1 MTAHYPNLWFW
12 GAVEKHKSPVLLEDA
27 NGVEGTMIKI
37 TRLGGEVFIL
47 NADLIQYIEQ
57 RPDTFITLTSG
68 QRLVVVESMDEVLRR
83 AVAYQQAKHLIPPPA
98 DYRNQHEPA
107 SQAGEPASAPGAAG
121 DE

>member
-1 MTAHYPNLWFW
+1 
-12 GAVEKHKSPVLLEDA
+12 
-27 NGVEGTMIKI
+27 MIKI

-107 SQAGEPASAPGAAG
+107 RQASAAASAESAAA

>member
-1 MTAHYPNLWFW
+1 
-12 GAVEKHKSPVLLEDA
+12 
-27 NGVEGTMIKI
+27 MIKI

-57 RPDTFITLTSG
+57 RPDTFITLTTG
-68 QRLVVVESMDEVLRR
+68 QRLVVTESMDEVLRR

-98 DYRNQHEPA
+98 DYPNQHEPA
-107 SQAGEPASAPGAAG
+107 RQAGKPVSPPNAAA